1 MSVFNEIAV
10 PLLIAKL
17 SFPQEMQDLLLT
29 IYHKLST
36 AVSSQISGFTGAGI
50 STDLLGQ
57 RSSVMELWCAL
68 LIFGRWLGVTGMV
81 HCHLN

>member
-1 MSVFNEIAV
+1 MSILNEIAV
-10 PLLIAKL
+10 PLLISKL
-17 SFPQEMQDLLLT
+17 SFPQEIQDLLLT
-29 IYHKLST
+29 IYRKLSI
-36 AVSSQISGFTGAGI
+36 AVTSQIQGFTGAGI

-68 LIFGRWLGVTGMV
+68 LIFGQWLSVTGMV